1 MATSPRSADTISLC
15 STVSSC
21 PDRNGFYGGFQRT
34 DKPKEPLSKAQ
45 IIAREK
51 KWLYMID
58 NWSLYM
64 SKNYKKIRD
73 RCRKGI
79 PKSIR
84 PRAWFFLSGAYL
96 LKKKHPNL
104 YTELLEKPGN
114 PHVIEEIKK
123 DKHRQFPFHEMFLD
137 EDKVGQIEL
146 FNVLKAY
153 SIYNPKVGFCQ
164 AQAPIAAFLLM
175 HLPAEDA
182 FWVFVS
188 VCDVYLEDY
197 FITGLEVLQNDAGIL
212 EGLLKK
218 TCPPV
223 YRHLQ
228 KHRVEPLLYMTDW
241 FLCAMTRTLPW
252 ETLLRVWD
260 CFLAEGIRVI
270 FKVALVIL
278 GASLNSH
285 KVRKQCNGLCE
296 TLEVLRNP
304 PDNVL
309 DEDFIINHMQRLNL
323 RVEDFQIEHT
333 RQKNRR
339 AKQKALQEAAAAAPS
354 TTTTT
359 AIATNATATA
369 TATINLT
376 PSSSSAATMAQSSNS
391 QNNTF
396 TRSRTTSPT
405 NITSGSVTVVNIG
418 GDDSASAL
426 GVSNISSSNG
436 SVSVTANNYHT

>member
-1 MATSPRSADTISLC
+1 MATAPRSLDTISLC

-51 KWLYMID
+51 KWLYMIE
-58 NWSLYM
+58 NWSTYM
-64 SKNYKKIRD
+64 SKNYKKVRSLIFSLLIDQIKINFFNFQIRD

-79 PKSIR
+79 PKSVR
-84 PRAWFFLSGAYL
+84 PKAWFYLSGAYL
-96 LKKKHPNL
+96 LKKKNPNV
-104 YTELLEKPGN
+104 YSELLEKPGN
-114 PHVIEEIKK
+114 PTTIEEIKK

-137 EDKVGQIEL
+137 EQKVGQIEL

-188 VCDVYLEDY
+188 VCDVYLQDY
-197 FITGLEVLQNDAGIL
+197 FIPGLEVIQNDAGIL

-228 KHRVEPLLYMTDW
+228 KHKVEPLLYMTDW

-270 FKVALVIL
+270 FKVALVII
-278 GASLNSH
+278 GASLSRH
-285 KVRKQCNGLCE
+285 KVRKTCTGLCE
-296 TLEVLRNP
+296 TLEVLRSP
-304 PDNVL
+304 EEHIV
-309 DEDFIINHMQRLNL
+309 EEEFIINNMMRLNL

-333 RQKNRR
+333 RQKARR
-339 AKQKALQEAAAAAPS
+339 AKQKAQQEAEAGGHRR
-354 TTTTT
+354 
-359 AIATNATATA
+359 N
-369 TATINLT
+369 
-376 PSSSSAATMAQSSNS
+376 M
-391 QNNTF
+391 
-396 TRSRTTSPT
+396 PT
-405 NITSGSVTVVNIG
+405 
-418 GDDSASAL
+418 L
-426 GVSNISSSNG
+426 
-436 SVSVTANNYHT
+436 

>member
-1 MATSPRSADTISLC
+1 MATSPRSVDTISLC

-96 LKKKHPNL
+96 LKKKNPNL
-104 YTELLEKPGN
+104 YKELLEKPGN

-197 FITGLEVLQNDAGIL
+197 FISGLEVLQNDAGIL

-228 KHRVEPLLYMTDW
+228 KHKVEPLLYMTDW

-252 ETLLRVWD
+252 ETLLR
-260 CFLAEGIRVI
+260 GIRVI

-285 KVRKQCNGLCE
+285 KIRKQCNGLCE

-333 RQKNRR
+333 RQKIVLTRR
-339 AKQKALQEAAAAAPS
+339 AKQKALQEAAAA
-354 TTTTT
+354 
-359 AIATNATATA
+359 
-369 TATINLT
+369 
-376 PSSSSAATMAQSSNS
+376 QHSNTS
-391 QNNTF
+391 TF

-405 NITSGSVTVVNIG
+405 NMSTTNISTTATTTTTAQTASGNVTVVNISS
-418 GDDSASAL
+418 DHSYA
-426 GVSNISSSNG
+426 SSNG
-436 SVSVTANNYHT
+436 GTSAVGATSNGGGAEGGISCSSANGIVSISTNNHH

>member
-96 LKKKHPNL
+96 LKKKNPDL
-104 YTELLEKPGN
+104 YKELLDKPGN

-197 FITGLEVLQNDAGIL
+197 FMTGLEVLQNDAGIL

-333 RQKNRR
+333 RQKARR
-339 AKQKALQEAAAAAPS
+339 AKQKALQEAAAAVS
-354 TTTTT
+354 
-359 AIATNATATA
+359 TATA
-369 TATINLT
+369 TTSATSMATINT
-376 PSSSSAATMAQSSNS
+376 IPSSSSAAATNS

-405 NITSGSVTVVNIG
+405 NITSGSVTVVNIR
-418 GDDSASAL
+418 GDDIAENTIGL
-426 GVSNISSSNG
+426 SNSSSTGNG
-436 SVSVTANNYHT
+436 ISVNSNNYHT

>member
-1 MATSPRSADTISLC
+1 M
-15 STVSSC
+15 
-21 PDRNGFYGGFQRT
+21 
-34 DKPKEPLSKAQ
+34 
-45 IIAREK
+45 
-51 KWLYMID
+51 LYNRLFFI
-58 NWSLYM
+58 LY
-64 SKNYKKIRD
+64 
-73 RCRKGI
+73 
-79 PKSIR
+79 
-84 PRAWFFLSGAYL
+84 
-96 LKKKHPNL
+96 
-104 YTELLEKPGN
+104 
-114 PHVIEEIKK
+114 
-123 DKHRQFPFHEMFLD
+123 
-137 EDKVGQIEL
+137 
-146 FNVLKAY
+146 
-153 SIYNPKVGFCQ
+153 
-164 AQAPIAAFLLM
+164 
-175 HLPAEDA
+175 
-182 FWVFVS
+182 FVS
-188 VCDVYLEDY
+188 YRYLEDY
-197 FITGLEVLQNDAGIL
+197 FISGLEVLQNDAGIL

-270 FKVALVIL
+270 FKVALVVL

-333 RQKNRR
+333 RQKARR
-339 AKQKALQEAAAAAPS
+339 AKQKALQEAAAAATAASSSSVSAATAMTTVLAPTTAVNSASS
-354 TTTTT
+354 TITTT
-359 AIATNATATA
+359 AQ
-369 TATINLT
+369 
-376 PSSSSAATMAQSSNS
+376 SSNSTSNS

-405 NITSGSVTVVNIG
+405 NNITSGSVTVVNIG
-418 GDDSASAL
+418 GEDESPATTYDYTSSNGATSNGGTGAG
-426 GVSNISSSNG
+426 GVVGIGGTAVVGGGVIGNSNG
-436 SVSVTANNYHT
+436 SVSITTNNYHT

>member
-1 MATSPRSADTISLC
+1 MATSPRSVDTISLC

-34 DKPKEPLSKAQ
+34 EKPKEPLSKAQ

-79 PKSIR
+79 PKSVR
-84 PRAWFFLSGAYL
+84 PRAWFYLSGAYL
-96 LKKKHPNL
+96 LKKKNPTV
-104 YTELLEKPGN
+104 YKELLEQPGN

-218 TCPPV
+218 TCPPA

-228 KHRVEPLLYMTDW
+228 KHKVEPLLYMTDW

-270 FKVALVIL
+270 FKVALVII
-278 GASLNSH
+278 GASLNQH
-285 KVRKQCNGLCE
+285 KVRKQCTGLCE
-296 TLEVLRNP
+296 TLEVLRSP
-304 PDNVL
+304 PEHVL
-309 DEDFIINHMQRLNL
+309 EEEFIINNIQRLNL

-333 RQKNRR
+333 RQKARR
-339 AKQKALQEAAAAAPS
+339 AKQKAMQEAAAAAATS
-354 TTTTT
+354 TAMTTTTVAST
-359 AIATNATATA
+359 SHGSAV
-369 TATINLT
+369 
-376 PSSSSAATMAQSSNS
+376 SS
-391 QNNTF
+391 
-396 TRSRTTSPT
+396 
-405 NITSGSVTVVNIG
+405 
-418 GDDSASAL
+418 
-426 GVSNISSSNG
+426 SSSNG
-436 SVSVTANNYHT
+436 ASTGGGGGGGGASNGYRL